1 MSNKIIIFSLTVLKA
16 EIYWALHT
24 VMSSHSA
31 RSTDKVSDL
40 FPKMFPDSPIAKEFS
55 IAKDKMGYVITFGLY
70 PFFSCQLMGQVKLCD
85 WFVVSFD
92 ETYNNILSKEQ
103 MDVVVKF
110 FCEDTQMARTRY
122 LSSQFMGRA
131 TAYDIQKHL
140 ESALEKLDLKKLLQV
155 SMDGPNTNLRVC

>member
-1 MSNKIIIFSLTVLKA
+1 MDQA
-16 EIYWALHT
+16 
-24 VMSSHSA
+24 
-31 RSTDKVSDL
+31 
-40 FPKMFPDSPIAKEFS
+40 
-55 IAKDKMGYVITFGLY
+55 
-70 PFFSCQLMGQVKLCD
+70 KLCD